1 MVPRRPAAIVLIV
14 ILCVYGLASCRTPTA
29 NDQRDATAG
38 LPDLQQDLAAHEW
51 LLDPGDSSPGNR
63 AARPVTLVFGTD
75 KVSGAG
81 PCNSY
86 RGDLSVDDDGD
97 TIAITNL
104 GQTNRACDPT
114 TGRAEREYLAALQKV
129 RDVDLSDGYNQR
141 DLVLSN
147 DTGDR
152 LAFTAIDAHEQLVGT
167 WHVVKVA
174 RDNAVRSVIDGTE
187 PVLVFED
194 DGDVTLDTGCN
205 TARGSFALE
214 GDRLTVEDLAQTR
227 KHCDTPA
234 GVMEQEVA
242 LAHALPAAAQIQ
254 VVPGTLK
261 LFDENGAILLV
272 ATD

>member
-1 MVPRRPAAIVLIV
+1 MVPRRHAAIVLTG
-14 ILCVYGLASCRTPTA
+14 ILCVFGLAACRTPSA

-51 LLDPGDSSPGNR
+51 LLDPGDSSPANR
-63 AARPVTLVFGTD
+63 GAGPVTLVFGTD

-167 WHVVKVA
+167 WHVVNLA
-174 RDNAVRSVIDGTE
+174 RDNAIRSVIDGTE
-187 PVLVFED
+187 PVLVFEEG
-194 DGDVTLDTGCN
+194 GDVTLDTQD
-205 TARGSFALE
+205 A
-214 GDRLTVEDLAQTR
+214 
-227 KHCDTPA
+227 TP
-234 GVMEQEVA
+234 
-242 LAHALPAAAQIQ
+242 HAAASAWSETAW
-254 VVPGTLK
+254 PWRTSRRR
-261 LFDENGAILLV
+261 EST
-272 ATD
+272 ATPPPASWSRRTHSRTRCRPRRRYSSCPEP